1 MTSCTAS
8 GTLETRAFGATDMR
22 VSVLGL
28 GAAEI
33 GFGDTPEKTVD
44 ALLGTAFD
52 SGLNVIDTA
61 ECYMDSEEKLGR
73 VLGGRRKQCFLF
85 TKCGHADRPRPAG
98 LATRAA
104 RKLWR
109 PIIRAAGGALPD
121 WHPRLLEQSIERSLR
136 RLRTDCVDLIQLHSC
151 SEEILRRGAVI
162 EVLQRARK
170 AGKARYIGYSGD
182 GPAALFAVQS
192 GQFDA
197 LETSLNIADQ
207 QVLDLTL
214 PLAREA
220 RLGVIAKRPI
230 ANAVWKDTR
239 RPENSYHHVYWNRL
253 QALRYGFLQ
262 KPGAVAVSLGFTVSA
277 PGVHTAIVGTTKP
290 QHVRENAGLV
300 AKPLERSQIE
310 AIRERW
316 KQVAGPDWI
325 GQE

>member
-121 WHPRLLEQSIERSLR
+121 WH
-136 RLRTDCVDLIQLHSC
+136 
-151 SEEILRRGAVI
+151 
-162 EVLQRARK
+162 
-170 AGKARYIGYSGD
+170 
-182 GPAALFAVQS
+182 
-192 GQFDA
+192 
-197 LETSLNIADQ
+197 
-207 QVLDLTL
+207 
-214 PLAREA
+214 
-220 RLGVIAKRPI
+220 
-230 ANAVWKDTR
+230 
-239 RPENSYHHVYWNRL
+239 
-253 QALRYGFLQ
+253 
-262 KPGAVAVSLGFTVSA
+262 
-277 PGVHTAIVGTTKP
+277 
-290 QHVRENAGLV
+290 
-300 AKPLERSQIE
+300 
-310 AIRERW
+310 
-316 KQVAGPDWI
+316 
-325 GQE
+325 